1 MITNESKLNYI
12 KFSFADK
19 LLIFFTVVTPFFLPF
34 SRFLSDLFLC
44 IAVILFILI
53 SILRSDFKLYFRN
66 YSILFFL
73 WYVYIF
79 FTSLIAEDILLS
91 FESTLFYLR
100 FYFYSLA
107 IVYCLKNYKKT
118 IIYFSYTLGMSI
130 FILLIDSYFQLF
142 FGFNI
147 VGYEYNNAW
156 NRLSS
161 FFKDEYILGSYL
173 SRVLPLLIALI
184 LLSDNKF
191 KFRNL
196 FIISIIFFSLI
207 IILYSGDRS
216 GLLYF
221 LIFLISSIL
230 LLNLSKMYK
239 FSIFVLSCL
248 IFSLLIFTSNTV
260 YERMIK
266 YTNYQIFQDNK
277 INPFSIQHQLIFKT
291 SIKIIKENYLFGIGP
306 KNFRIVCKN
315 FKSTSNLDSSEDG
328 CSTHP
333 HNTYIQ
339 LFVETGVLGFFSIFS
354 GFIVIF
360 FYLLKKIYK
369 KNFLNKHNNS
379 LSIDFLLITLFIS
392 LWPLVPTGSFFNNW
406 LNIIYYLPVGFLIYY
421 FFEFKDEY

>member
-44 IAVILFILI
+44 FTVILFILI
-53 SILRSDFKLYFRN
+53 SLLKSDFKLFFRN
-66 YSILFFL
+66 YSILFLL

-79 FTSLIAEDILLS
+79 FTSLIAEDIILS
-91 FESTLFYLR
+91 FESTLFYFR

-107 IVYCLKNYKKT
+107 ILYCLKNYKK
-118 IIYFSYTLGMSI
+118 IITYFSYTLGMSTL
-130 FILLIDSYFQLF
+130 ILLFDSYFQLF
-142 FGFNI
+142 FGYNI
-147 VGYEYNNAW
+147 LGYEYDNSW
-156 NRLSS
+156 SRLSS

-173 SRVLPLLIALI
+173 SRILPLLIGLI
-184 LLSDNKF
+184 LLSDIKF
-191 KFRNL
+191 KFRTL
-196 FIISIIFFSLI
+196 FIISIIIFSFI
-207 IILYSGDRS
+207 IILYAGDRA

-221 LIFLISSIL
+221 LIFLTLSIL

-248 IFSLLIFTSNTV
+248 LFCLLIFTSNTV

-266 YTNYQIFQDNK
+266 YTKYQIFQDNK
-277 INPFSIQHQLIFKT
+277 INPFSIQHQLIFET
-291 SIKIIKENYLFGIGP
+291 STKIIKENYFFGIGP
-306 KNFRIVCKN
+306 KNYRIVCKN
-315 FKSTSNLDSSEDG
+315 FKSSSNLDLSEDG

-339 LFVETGVLGFFSIFS
+339 LLVETGVLGFFSIFF
-354 GFIVIF
+354 GFIFIF
-360 FYLLKKIYK
+360 YYLLKKIYK
-369 KNFLNKHNNS
+369 TNFSNKYNNS
-379 LSIDFLLITLFIS
+379 LSIDFLFIALFIS

-421 FFEFKDEY
+421 FVESKDEY